1 MDLKN
6 IFSDMKISKNSV
18 IDKLCSKLNDAEK
31 EMSHLAVA
39 GVEDKDLENEIQ
51 MLKEAINHIEK
62 QKFI

>member
-18 IDKLCSKLNDAEK
+18 IDKLSGKLNDAEK
-31 EMSHLAVA
+31 ELSRLAVTA
-39 GVEDKDLENEIQ
+39 IEDKDLENEIQ

>member
-6 IFSDMKISKNSV
+6 IFSDMKISKSSV
-18 IDKLCSKLNDAEK
+18 IDKLSGKLNDAEK
-31 EMSHLAVA
+31 ELSRLAVT
-39 GVEDKDLENEIQ
+39 GIEDKDLENEIQ

>member
-1 MDLKN
+1 
-6 IFSDMKISKNSV
+6 MKINKSSV

-51 MLKEAINHIEK
+51 MLKEAINYIEK

>member
-1 MDLKN
+1 
-6 IFSDMKISKNSV
+6 MKISKSSV
-18 IDKLCSKLNDAEK
+18 IDKLSGKLNDAEK

>member
-31 EMSHLAVA
+31 ELSRLTVT
-39 GVEDKDLENEIQ
+39 GIEDKDLENEIQ
-51 MLKEAINHIEK
+51 LLKEAINHIEK

>member
-6 IFSDMKISKNSV
+6 IFSDMKISKSSV
-18 IDKLCSKLNDAEK
+18 IDKLSGKLNDAEK
-31 EMSHLAVA
+31 ELSRLAVTA
-39 GVEDKDLENEIQ
+39 IEDKDLENEIQ